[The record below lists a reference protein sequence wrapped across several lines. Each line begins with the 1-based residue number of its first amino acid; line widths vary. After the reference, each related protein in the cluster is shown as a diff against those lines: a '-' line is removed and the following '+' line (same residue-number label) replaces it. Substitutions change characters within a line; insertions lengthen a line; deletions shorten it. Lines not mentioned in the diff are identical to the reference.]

1 MEDLAQQWQKLTLSV
16 NEDKKVDLMAKKKAG
31 EHVLAAKFLT
41 HRNVN
46 LEAVART
53 FRPIW
58 RTRGSFEVNEAGN
71 NMVLLDFEFEVDAV
85 KVLMGE
91 PWTFDRHL
99 VVLERYDGSTP
110 IQNLQFKST
119 SFWVQ
124 IHNLPFSYLSK
135 EVAISIGETLGTVA
149 VPKDS
154 SEMRGGNFMR
164 VRVTVDI
171 TKALCRGRRVSWG
184 SDSDGWV
191 SFKYERLPNICY
203 RCGQLSHD
211 DKDCTLWLQSNG
223 TLAVEQRQFGPW
235 IRAAQFNF
243 SKKAVVEVQ
252 GYDALVHKIQ
262 NPCGNPQNLMPHRN
276 VAEASKVV
284 RQPVLDGHTVGKG
297 RTEETPAIASNRL
310 ERAIPDF
317 EEIIR
322 DIDES
327 LNAYSGNSKL
337 ISALDKEVEEN
348 EEIMLLD
355 VPVLVAGS
363 SHVENNWRKDL
374 MGSDNCG
381 EVSSE
386 CEFQVGWTAG
396 ERNKVSGRLVGNKG
410 GEKKRGK
417 TKQSH
422 ASGARTQA
430 PKTHDVG
437 PKKSTWTRTPQRSNL
452 SSKLTPVAEG
462 LKRKS
467 SEQNELVEEVTVSVK
482 KCRTDEEAVTGKL
495 FIQSLSAE
503 AAVQPRREQ

>member
-1 MEDLAQQWQKLTLSV
+1 M
-16 NEDKKVDLMAKKKAG
+16 
-31 EHVLAAKFLT
+31 
-41 HRNVN
+41 
-46 LEAVART
+46 
-53 FRPIW
+53 
-58 RTRGSFEVNEAGN
+58 
-71 NMVLLDFEFEVDAV
+71 
-85 KVLMGE
+85 
-91 PWTFDRHL
+91 
-99 VVLERYDGSTP
+99 
-110 IQNLQFKST
+110 
-119 SFWVQ
+119 
-124 IHNLPFSYLSK
+124 
-135 EVAISIGETLGTVA
+135 
-149 VPKDS
+149 
-154 SEMRGGNFMR
+154 
-164 VRVTVDI
+164 
-171 TKALCRGRRVSWG
+171 
-184 SDSDGWV
+184 
-191 SFKYERLPNICY
+191 
-203 RCGQLSHD
+203 
-211 DKDCTLWLQSNG
+211 
-223 TLAVEQRQFGPW
+223 
-235 IRAAQFNF
+235 
-243 SKKAVVEVQ
+243 
-252 GYDALVHKIQ
+252 
-262 NPCGNPQNLMPHRN
+262 
-276 VAEASKVV
+276 
-284 RQPVLDGHTVGKG
+284 LDGHMVGKG
-297 RTEETPAIASNRL
+297 RTEETLVIGSNRL

-422 ASGARTQA
+422 ASGARTPA

-503 AAVQPRREQ
+503 AAVQSRREQ